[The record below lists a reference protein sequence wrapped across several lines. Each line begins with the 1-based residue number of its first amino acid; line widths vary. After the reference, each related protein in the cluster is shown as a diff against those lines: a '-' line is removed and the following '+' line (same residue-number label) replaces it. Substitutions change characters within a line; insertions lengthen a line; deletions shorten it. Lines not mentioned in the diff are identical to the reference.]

1 VAVRGCASIAL
12 LLLLLLLLQLAAASQ
27 HCVTVSVSHRPSRH
41 DDSSTELCIEI
52 SADDVVVMLPSAMT

>member
-1 VAVRGCASIAL
+1 MRVDCT
-12 LLLLLLLLQLAAASQ
+12 AAAAAAAATGSGVAALR
-27 HCVTVSVSHRPSRH
+27 HGLPVASLSRH